1 MSFLFLFLKVEWEPD
16 RARARRPGPQSQPI
30 RNMHD
35 RVSSLEY
42 WVYIWC
48 VICRFQAWTV
58 FLAKAQ
64 SRAQTKLGSFHL
76 PSQRRQKCRSG
87 LKISLFFSKTL
98 FLIRQHRLSI
108 ANKSSN
114 CSWNRIYFNASIP
127 LPQKT
132 WTEALNVKETLSY
145 LSRRRAGDARLLR
158 IEKWPSLADSGES
171 FFGGAVRPSPG
182 KCTARPDSRRRR
194 QVRKRPA
201 VVHIASHGCP
211 KYLE

>member
-1 MSFLFLFLKVEWEPD
+1 MVKRLVPKTLGKPCRVFKKLMQNSGLCRWTHVARAQRWAQGLWSSKVEPGASCSSFSWKSERFVSIKTHQRWNEASGIQMLFLFLFLKVEWEPD

-76 PSQRRQKCRSG
+76 PSQRRQKWKSG
-87 LKISLFFSKTL
+87 LKIS
-98 FLIRQHRLSI
+98 
-108 ANKSSN
+108 
-114 CSWNRIYFNASIP
+114 
-127 LPQKT
+127 
-132 WTEALNVKETLSY
+132 
-145 LSRRRAGDARLLR
+145 
-158 IEKWPSLADSGES
+158 
-171 FFGGAVRPSPG
+171 
-182 KCTARPDSRRRR
+182 
-194 QVRKRPA
+194 
-201 VVHIASHGCP
+201 
-211 KYLE
+211 